1 MERESSVRSLL
12 HVASSRLFALVNWF
26 IPEKLKA
33 DADVVQGV
41 RMFLIS
47 HFFGPFL
54 GHTISLYILYIQGTP
69 DLAWMVFFV
78 SITLFWPFSFALR
91 LTEWYVPL
99 AFISIQNLL
108 FCILWGC
115 YHYGG
120 VSSPI
125 LPMAIRSTEMSSLET
140 PSRSTPHRMAAGDE
154 VLDECG
160 APAGTRRLPGSRPRS
175 PRSTPAS
182 RGN

>member
-1 MERESSVRSLL
+1 MLGERLY
-12 HVASSRLFALVNWF
+12 ALVNWF

-54 GHTISLYILYIQGTP
+54 GHTISLYILYIQGKPDWRLGGLLRCDHAVLAVLLRAAATP
-69 DLAWMVFFV
+69 AGTFR
-78 SITLFWPFSFALR
+78 WPSSRSRTCSSASSGA
-91 LTEWYVPL
+91 V
-99 AFISIQNLL
+99 
-108 FCILWGC
+108 

-125 LPMAIRSTEMSSLET
+125 LPWLDHRSSPGLLLSADA
-140 PSRSTPHRMAAGDE
+140 PRRGSWSR
-154 VLDECG
+154 C
-160 APAGTRRLPGSRPRS
+160 
-175 PRSTPAS
+175 
-182 RGN
+182 